1 MLTHK
6 IHSELDDVYIGRKLT
21 FFWYFINMISQLCE
35 NI

>member
-21 FFWYFINMISQLCE
+21 FFLVFYQHDKSIM
-35 NI
+35 